1 MNGLLENLLTIKTML
16 AEYKIDEN
24 WTAYFER
31 PDGLIKY
38 CTPTTSMEDI
48 KEFLNK

>member
-1 MNGLLENLLTIKTML
+1 MNGLLENLTIKTMF
-16 AEYKIDEN
+16 EYKIDEN

-31 PDGLIKY
+31 LDGLIKY

-48 KEFLNK
+48 KEFLNNK